1 MDADNVDADL
11 KAFIADNIHS
21 VAQLELLLLLVDDAP
36 SCWNAASVSRAL
48 YISTEMAA
56 GLLGELHA
64 RGLLARGD
72 AEDAFRY
79 SAKSENMD
87 QMVRRLADLYKS
99 RRVSTISL
107 IHSTPVEKLQRF
119 ADAFRL
125 TPKRKKES

>member
-11 KAFIADNIHS
+11 KAFIANNIHS

-36 SCWNAASVSRAL
+36 NSWSATKVGRSL
-48 YISTEMAA
+48 YISPEMAA
-56 GLLGELHA
+56 TLLSELHA

-72 AEDAFRY
+72 ADDTFRY
-79 SAKSENMD
+79 EAASQNVD
-87 QMVRRLADLYKS
+87 RRVRQLADLYRS

-107 IHSTPVEKLQRF
+107 IHSAPVDKLQRF

-125 TPKRKKES
+125 TPNRKKEG